1 MKKLFSVFLAALLLL
16 QLSLFALADSSKPA
30 DAAQQYSLQVIDN
43 VMQFVKN
50 DKVVRSV
57 SLQNSTISLGKNK
70 QGGIRVTVKDSTG
83 KSRNF
88 TLGSQTA
95 LTVSG
100 ELQSLQLN
108 KSLPASASIS
118 LEKGA
123 KVESLK
129 VSAACK
135 VQLQGKVSQ
144 LKVTNANAKVTAEKS
159 ASIGAVS
166 TVSANALSGISQAK
180 ITISTAGSLSA
191 GRDQMN
197 DDSRNDDSR
206 YDRDD
211 DDDDDDRYDRDE
223 DDDDRFDDD
232 DDDDHHEELPQ
243 EKPEEKPDD
252 KPSVPD
258 SQRYRITRIESKPAE
273 VLFSLNLPTEQPLT
287 KDDIAILCNG
297 SGKDMTIVNVYTKDN
312 QNYTVT
318 TAYYADNEYFLS
330 IQLADGSMINKT
342 FTVSL
347 LAPQLEQPFVEWSGE
362 NSVEI
367 TYVSDAAGSLYYL
380 VQPVAAQTRNL
391 WEGQEEP
398 TADQLKAQG
407 TKLEMKVQS
416 NQFTIDKLDAS
427 TAYTLYYLAVDNF
440 DRTSQVYTASIPA
453 KTEQPEKS
461 EITITSVEAHT
472 DLSNF
477 GGVHHW
483 FDLTLSEDPQEEL
496 TKENFNIS
504 CPVGDTSL
512 GRVQKNSATE
522 YTLYLKERVIL
533 KDSNDFRFTV
543 TFSDGSTATKIE
555 TLDYSAPIASA
566 ITATRK
572 SESTVEFTFKLN
584 EPGTVYWKIYN
595 NADAPSSISDAT
607 IEDII
612 KTGTPIEKVEAGIEY
627 KHLLTDIP
635 AKDVTL
641 YFVPVDRHGNVPK
654 FVETKKISNDF
665 IPEQTEK
672 PEQGESN
679 IASIIVTDDTHM
691 SSEGPRLF
699 VTFKKAVSS
708 LVDNAD
714 VRIVGKNM
722 TLSGTKQIQVI
733 DPSSL
738 DVGIQL
744 MPVVPA
750 GEYTLEIYLD
760 DVLNKATFTIE

>member
-1 MKKLFSVFLAALLLL
+1 MKKLFSVFLASLLLL
-16 QLSLFALADSSKPA
+16 QLSLFALADSSKSA
-30 DAAQQYSLQVIDN
+30 AAQQYSLQVIDN

-57 SLQNSTISLGKNK
+57 SLQNPTINLGKSK
-70 QGGIRVTVKDSTG
+70 QGGIRVSVKDSTG
-83 KSRNF
+83 KSRSF

-100 ELQSLQLN
+100 ELQSLQLS
-108 KSLPASASIS
+108 KSLPASASVS

-129 VSAACK
+129 VNAACK

-180 ITISTAGSLSA
+180 ITVSTAGSLSA

-197 DDSRNDDSR
+197 DDSRNDD
-206 YDRDD
+206 
-211 DDDDDDRYDRDE
+211 RYDRDE
-223 DDDDRFDDD
+223 GDDDRFDDD
-232 DDDDHHEELPQ
+232 DDHEELPQ
-243 EKPEEKPDD
+243 EKPED

-258 SQRYRITRIESKPAE
+258 SQRYRITSIQSKPAE

-312 QNYTVT
+312 RNYTVT

-342 FTVSL
+342 FTTSL
-347 LAPQLEQPFVEWSGE
+347 LAPQLEKPFVEWNDDS
-362 NSVEI
+362 SVEI
-367 TYVSDAAGSLYYL
+367 TYVSSAAGSLYYL

-391 WEGQEEP
+391 WEEQEEP
-398 TADQLKAQG
+398 TVDQLKAKG

-416 NQFTIDKLDAS
+416 NRFTIDNLDAR
-427 TAYTLYYLAVDNF
+427 TAYILYYLAVDNF

-504 CPVGDTSL
+504 CPKGDTSL

-543 TFSDGSTATKIE
+543 TFSDGSTATTTKY
-555 TLDYSAPIASA
+555 LDYSAPKISSVSFKRTSET
-566 ITATRK
+566 TAEVSFSSDTDGILYWKVLDK
-572 SESTVEFTFKLN
+572 SEIPQDTSPKLPEKIIEGGNTMKIKGQTTNVLDLENLTAETQYFCFVSEDEYGNRMEFYDYEEIPTYVAPEPEPEQPEESLIESITVSRDGYYLGKDGHQLTVTTK
-584 EPGTVYWKIYN
+584 EPINMSNYN
-595 NADAPSSISDAT
+595 TSIHGKGIVIQGYQNLGVSSND
-607 IEDII
+607 
-612 KTGTPIEKVEAGIEY
+612 G
-627 KHLLTDIP
+627 
-635 AKDVTL
+635 
-641 YFVPVDRHGNVPK
+641 GNVYT
-654 FVETKKISNDF
+654 VD
-665 IPEQTEK
+665 
-672 PEQGESN
+672 
-679 IASIIVTDDTHM
+679 IARYLTPGD
-691 SSEGPRLF
+691 
-699 VTFKKAVSS
+699 
-708 LVDNAD
+708 
-714 VRIVGKNM
+714 
-722 TLSGTKQIQVI
+722 
-733 DPSSL
+733 
-738 DVGIQL
+738 
-744 MPVVPA
+744 
-750 GEYTLEIYLD
+750 YTLKVNIDGKIIE
-760 DVLNKATFTIE
+760 APFTVIE

>member
-1 MKKLFSVFLAALLLL
+1 MKKLFSVFLASLLLL
-16 QLSLFALADSSKPA
+16 QLSLFALADSSKSA
-30 DAAQQYSLQVIDN
+30 AAAQQYSLQVIDN

-57 SLQNSTISLGKNK
+57 SLQNPTINLGKSK
-70 QGGIRVTVKDSTG
+70 QGGIRVSVKDSTG
-83 KSRNF
+83 KSRSF

-100 ELQSLQLN
+100 ELQSLQLS

-129 VSAACK
+129 VNAACK

-180 ITISTAGSLSA
+180 ITVSTAGSLSA

-197 DDSRNDDSR
+197 DDSRNDD
-206 YDRDD
+206 
-211 DDDDDDRYDRDE
+211 RYDRDE
-223 DDDDRFDDD
+223 GDDDRFDDD
-232 DDDDHHEELPQ
+232 DDHEELPQ
-243 EKPEEKPDD
+243 EKPED

-258 SQRYRITRIESKPAE
+258 SQRYRITSIQSKPAE

-312 QNYTVT
+312 RNYTVT

-342 FTVSL
+342 FTTSL
-347 LAPQLEQPFVEWSGE
+347 LAPQLEKPFVEWNDDS
-362 NSVEI
+362 SVEI
-367 TYVSDAAGSLYYL
+367 TYVSSAAGSLYYL

-391 WEGQEEP
+391 WEEQEEP
-398 TADQLKAQG
+398 TVDQLKAKG

-416 NQFTIDKLDAS
+416 NRFTIDNLDAR

-440 DRTSQVYTASIPA
+440 DRTSQIYTASIPA

-504 CPVGDTSL
+504 CPKGDTSL

-543 TFSDGSTATKIE
+543 TFSDSSTATTTKY
-555 TLDYSAPIASA
+555 LDYSAPEISSVNFNRTSET
-566 ITATRK
+566 TAEVSFSSDTDGILYWKVLDK
-572 SESTVEFTFKLN
+572 SEIPQDTSPKKPEVIIN
-584 EPGTVYWKIYN
+584 GGNRV
-595 NADAPSSISDAT
+595 
-607 IEDII
+607 DII
-612 KTGTPIEKVEAGIEY
+612 GQTTNVLELEN
-627 KHLLTDIP
+627 LTDETQYFCFVSEDEYGNRMEFYDYEKIP
-635 AKDVTL
+635 TYVAPEP
-641 YFVPVDRHGNVPK
+641 PVQ
-654 FVETKKISNDF
+654 
-665 IPEQTEK
+665 PE
-672 PEQGESN
+672 PEESN
-679 IASIIVTDDTHM
+679 IASITVTDDTYM
-691 SSEGPRLF
+691 GSKGPRLS
-699 VTFKKAVSS
+699 VTYKKEISS
-708 LVDNAD
+708 FVDNAD
-714 VRIVGKNM
+714 IVVRGSKQV
-722 TLSGTKQIQVI
+722 LSGYRQIQI
-733 DPSSL
+733 AEARPD
-738 DVGIQL
+738 GIEIQL
-744 MPVVPA
+744 MPVVQA

>member
-1 MKKLFSVFLAALLLL
+1 MKKLFSVFLASLLLL
-16 QLSLFALADSSKPA
+16 QLSLFALADSSKTA
-30 DAAQQYSLQVIDN
+30 AAAQQYSLQVIDN

-180 ITISTAGSLSA
+180 ITVSTAGSLSA

-197 DDSRNDDSR
+197 DDSR

-211 DDDDDDRYDRDE
+211 DDDDDE
-223 DDDDRFDDD
+223 D

-252 KPSVPD
+252 KPTVPD

-273 VLFSLNLPTEQPLT
+273 VHFSLNLPTEQPLT
-287 KDDIAILCNG
+287 KENIAILCNG

-330 IQLADGSMINKT
+330 IQLADGSMIDKT

-362 NSVEI
+362 NSVQI

-398 TADQLKAQG
+398 TADQLKAKG

-416 NQFTIDKLDAS
+416 NQFTIDHLDAR
-427 TAYTLYYLAVDNF
+427 TAYILYYLAVDNF

-461 EITITSVEAHT
+461 EITIV
-472 DLSNF
+472 DMVINSNINIDEVS
-477 GGVHHW
+477 VHHS
-483 FDLTLSEDPQEEL
+483 FDITLSEAPQEEL
-496 TKENFNIS
+496 TLDQFS
-504 CPVGDTSL
+504 VTCPQESDIEL
-512 GRVQKNSATE
+512 GKLTKRSDTE
-522 YTLYLKERVIL
+522 YRVEVAPNRIL
-533 KDSNDFRFTV
+533 KDNNTYTLTI
-543 TFSDGSTATKIE
+543 TFADGSTASKKAF
-555 TLDYSAPIASA
+555 LDYSAPEINSVKLNRTSET
-566 ITATRK
+566 TAEVSFFSDTDGILYWKVLDK
-572 SESTVEFTFKLN
+572 SEIPQDTSPK
-584 EPGTVYWKIYN
+584 EPEVIINGGNRV
-595 NADAPSSISDAT
+595 
-607 IEDII
+607 DII
-612 KTGTPIEKVEAGIEY
+612 GQTTNVLELEN
-627 KHLLTDIP
+627 LTDETQYFCFVSEDEYGNRMNFYDYEKIP
-635 AKDVTL
+635 TYVAPEP
-641 YFVPVDRHGNVPK
+641 PVQ
-654 FVETKKISNDF
+654 
-665 IPEQTEK
+665 PEDTF
-672 PEQGESN
+672 N
-679 IASIIVTDDTHM
+679 IASLRVEKDTLFPLGEVHYLYL
-691 SSEGPRLF
+691 SFDEEGIAGQIELSDITIRGMG
-699 VTFKKAVSS
+699 VSLNGDKGFFTKS
-708 LVDNAD
+708 VDSDNPQRMYFYTRKLLA
-714 VRIVGKNM
+714 
-722 TLSGTKQIQVI
+722 
-733 DPSSL
+733 
-738 DVGIQL
+738 
-744 MPVVPA
+744 A
-750 GEYTLEIYLD
+750 GEYTITIN
-760 DVLNKATFTIE
+760 LNGKTASKAFTVTE

>member
-1 MKKLFSVFLAALLLL
+1 MKKLFSVFLASLLLL
-16 QLSLFALADSSKPA
+16 QLSLFALADSSKTA
-30 DAAQQYSLQVIDN
+30 AAAQQYSLQVIDN

-57 SLQNSTISLGKNK
+57 SLQNPTINLGKSK
-70 QGGIRVTVKDSTG
+70 QGGIRVSVKDSTG
-83 KSRNF
+83 KSRSF

-100 ELQSLQLN
+100 ELQSLQLS

-129 VSAACK
+129 VNAACK

-180 ITISTAGSLSA
+180 ITVSTAGSLSA

-197 DDSRNDDSR
+197 DDSRNDD
-206 YDRDD
+206 
-211 DDDDDDRYDRDE
+211 RYDRDE
-223 DDDDRFDDD
+223 GDDDRFDDD
-232 DDDDHHEELPQ
+232 DDHEELPQ
-243 EKPEEKPDD
+243 EKPED

-258 SQRYRITRIESKPAE
+258 SQRYRITSIQSKPAE

-287 KDDIAILCNG
+287 KENIAILCNG

-342 FTVSL
+342 FTTSL
-347 LAPQLEQPFVEWSGE
+347 LAPQLEKPFVEWNDDS
-362 NSVEI
+362 SVEI

-391 WEGQEEP
+391 WEEQEEP
-398 TADQLKAQG
+398 TADQLKAKG
-407 TKLEMKVQS
+407 TQLEMKVQS
-416 NQFTIDKLDAS
+416 NRFTIDNLDAR

-440 DRTSQVYTASIPA
+440 DRTSQIYTASIPA

-504 CPVGDTSL
+504 CPKGDTSL

-543 TFSDGSTATKIE
+543 TFSDSSTATTTKY
-555 TLDYSAPIASA
+555 LDYSAPEISSVNFNRTSET
-566 ITATRK
+566 TAEVSFSSDTDGILYWKVLDK
-572 SESTVEFTFKLN
+572 SEIPQDTSPKKPEVIIN
-584 EPGTVYWKIYN
+584 GGNRV
-595 NADAPSSISDAT
+595 
-607 IEDII
+607 DII
-612 KTGTPIEKVEAGIEY
+612 GQTTNVLELEN
-627 KHLLTDIP
+627 LTDETQYFCFVSEDEYGNRMEFYDYEKIP
-635 AKDVTL
+635 TYVAPEP
-641 YFVPVDRHGNVPK
+641 PVQ
-654 FVETKKISNDF
+654 
-665 IPEQTEK
+665 PE
-672 PEQGESN
+672 PEESN
-679 IASIIVTDDTHM
+679 IASITVTDDTYM
-691 SSEGPRLF
+691 GSKGPRLS
-699 VTFKKAVSS
+699 VTYKKEISS
-708 LVDNAD
+708 FVDNAD
-714 VRIVGKNM
+714 IVVRGSKQV
-722 TLSGTKQIQVI
+722 LSGYRQIQI
-733 DPSSL
+733 AEARPD
-738 DVGIQL
+738 GIEIQL
-744 MPVVPA
+744 MPVVQA

>member
-1 MKKLFSVFLAALLLL
+1 MKKLFSVFLASLLLL
-16 QLSLFALADSSKPA
+16 QLSLFALADSSKSA
-30 DAAQQYSLQVIDN
+30 AAAQQYSLQVIDN

-57 SLQNSTISLGKNK
+57 SLQNPTINLGKSK
-70 QGGIRVTVKDSTG
+70 QGGIRVSVKDSTG
-83 KSRNF
+83 KSRSF

-100 ELQSLQLN
+100 ELQSLQLS
-108 KSLPASASIS
+108 KSLPASASVS

-129 VSAACK
+129 VNAACK

-180 ITISTAGSLSA
+180 ITVSTAGSLSA

-197 DDSRNDDSR
+197 DDSRYEDNR

-211 DDDDDDRYDRDE
+211 DDDRYEDE
-223 DDDDRFDDD
+223 EQE
-232 DDDDHHEELPQ
+232 EELPQ
-243 EKPEEKPDD
+243 EKPED

-258 SQRYRITRIESKPAE
+258 SQRYRITSIQSKPAE

-287 KDDIAILCNG
+287 KENIKILCNG

-347 LAPQLEQPFVEWSGE
+347 LAPQLEKPFVEWSGE

-391 WEGQEEP
+391 WEEQEEP
-398 TADQLKAQG
+398 TVDQLKAKG
-407 TKLEMKVQS
+407 TQLEMKVQS
-416 NQFTIDKLDAS
+416 NRFTIDNLDAR

-440 DRTSQVYTASIPA
+440 DRTSQIYTASIPA

-461 EITITSVEAHT
+461 EITIV
-472 DLSNF
+472 DMVINSNINIDEVS
-477 GGVHHW
+477 VHHS
-483 FDLTLSEDPQEEL
+483 FDITLSEAPQEEL
-496 TKENFNIS
+496 TLDQFS
-504 CPVGDTSL
+504 VTCPQESDIKL
-512 GRVQKNSATE
+512 GKLTKRSDTE
-522 YTLYLKERVIL
+522 YRVEIAPNRIL
-533 KDSNDFRFTV
+533 KDNNNYTLTI
-543 TFSDGSTATKIE
+543 TFADGSTASKKAF
-555 TLDYSAPIASA
+555 LDYSAPEINSVKLNRTSET
-566 ITATRK
+566 TAEVSFSSDTDGILYWKVLDK
-572 SESTVEFTFKLN
+572 SEIPQDTSPK
-584 EPGTVYWKIYN
+584 EPEVIINGGNRV
-595 NADAPSSISDAT
+595 
-607 IEDII
+607 DII
-612 KTGTPIEKVEAGIEY
+612 GQTTNVLELEN
-627 KHLLTDIP
+627 LTDETQYFCFVSEDEYGNRMNFYDYEKIP
-635 AKDVTL
+635 TYVAPEP
-641 YFVPVDRHGNVPK
+641 PVQ
-654 FVETKKISNDF
+654 
-665 IPEQTEK
+665 PE
-672 PEQGESN
+672 PEESN
-679 IASIIVTDDTHM
+679 IASITVTDDTYM
-691 SSEGPRLF
+691 GSKGPRLS
-699 VTFKKAVSS
+699 VTYKKEISS
-708 LVDNAD
+708 FVDNAD
-714 VRIVGKNM
+714 IVVRGSKQV
-722 TLSGTKQIQVI
+722 LSGYRQIQI
-733 DPSSL
+733 AEARPD
-738 DVGIQL
+738 GIEIQL
-744 MPVVPA
+744 MPVVQA

>member
-1 MKKLFSVFLAALLLL
+1 MKKLFSVFLASLLLL
-16 QLSLFALADSSKPA
+16 QLSLFALADSSKTA
-30 DAAQQYSLQVIDN
+30 AAAQQYSLQVIDN

-57 SLQNSTISLGKNK
+57 SLQNSTISLGKSK

-100 ELQSLQLN
+100 ELQGLQLN

-129 VSAACK
+129 VNAACK

-180 ITISTAGSLSA
+180 ITVSTAGSLSA

-206 YDRDD
+206 NDD
-211 DDDDDDRYDRDE
+211 SRYDRDE
-223 DDDDRFDDD
+223 DDDD
-232 DDDDHHEELPQ
+232 DDHEEQPQ

-273 VLFSLNLPTEQPLT
+273 VHFSLNLPTEQPLT
-287 KDDIAILCNG
+287 KEDIAILCNG

-330 IQLADGSMINKT
+330 IRLADGSMIDKT

-347 LAPQLEQPFVEWSGE
+347 LAPQLEQPLVEWSSE
-362 NSVEI
+362 NSVQI

-380 VQPVAAQTRNL
+380 VQPVAAQTRSL

-407 TKLEMKVQS
+407 TKLAMKVQS
-416 NQFTIDKLDAS
+416 NQFTIDNLDAS

-440 DRTSQVYTASIPA
+440 DRTSQIYTASIPA

-461 EITITSVEAHT
+461 EITIV
-472 DLSNF
+472 DMVINSNINIDEVS
-477 GGVHHW
+477 VHHT
-483 FDLTLSEDPQEEL
+483 FDITLSEAPQEEL
-496 TKENFNIS
+496 TLDQFSVTCPKESDIK
-504 CPVGDTSL
+504 L
-512 GRVQKNSATE
+512 GKLIKRSDTE
-522 YTLYLKERVIL
+522 YRIEIAPNRIL
-533 KDSNDFRFTV
+533 KDNNTYTLTI
-543 TFSDGSTATKIE
+543 TFADGSTASQKAF
-555 TLDYSAPIASA
+555 LDYSAPKISSVSFNRTSET
-566 ITATRK
+566 TAKVSFSSDTDGI
-572 SESTVEFTFKLN
+572 L
-584 EPGTVYWKIYN
+584 YWK
-595 NADAPSSISDAT
+595 
-607 IEDII
+607 
-612 KTGTPIEKVEAGIEY
+612 
-627 KHLLTDIP
+627 
-635 AKDVTL
+635 
-641 YFVPVDRHGNVPK
+641 
-654 FVETKKISNDF
+654 
-665 IPEQTEK
+665 
-672 PEQGESN
+672 
-679 IASIIVTDDTHM
+679 
-691 SSEGPRLF
+691 
-699 VTFKKAVSS
+699 
-708 LVDNAD
+708 
-714 VRIVGKNM
+714 
-722 TLSGTKQIQVI
+722 
-733 DPSSL
+733 
-738 DVGIQL
+738 
-744 MPVVPA
+744 
-750 GEYTLEIYLD
+750 
-760 DVLNKATFTIE
+760 VLNKNEIPQDTSPKLPETIIEGGNIEKIQGQTTNVLELENLTDETQYFCFVSEDEHGNQMEFYDYEKIPSYVAPEPEPEPEDTFKIASLRVEKQTHERYGEVHYFYLSFDEEGIAGQIESPDITITGKKVYLNGYTSFDDRFYDSEYPKQLSFCTKKPLAAGNYTITINLNGKTASKDFTIE

>member
-1 MKKLFSVFLAALLLL
+1 MKKLFSVFLASLLLL
-16 QLSLFALADSSKPA
+16 QLSLFALADSSKSA
-30 DAAQQYSLQVIDN
+30 AAAQQYSLQVIDN

-57 SLQNSTISLGKNK
+57 SLQNPTINLGKSK
-70 QGGIRVTVKDSTG
+70 QGGIRLSLKDSTG
-83 KSRNF
+83 KSRSF

-159 ASIGAVS
+159 ATIGAVS

-180 ITISTAGSLSA
+180 ITVSTAGSLSA

-211 DDDDDDRYDRDE
+211 DDDDDD
-223 DDDDRFDDD
+223 
-232 DDDDHHEELPQ
+232 HEEQPQ
-243 EKPEEKPDD
+243 EKPED

-258 SQRYRITRIESKPAE
+258 SQRYRITSIQSKPAE

-342 FTVSL
+342 FTTSL
-347 LAPQLEQPFVEWSGE
+347 LAPQLEKPFVEWNDDS
-362 NSVEI
+362 SVEI
-367 TYVSDAAGSLYYL
+367 TYVSSAAGSLYYL

-391 WEGQEEP
+391 WEEQEEP
-398 TADQLKAQG
+398 TVDQLKAKG

-416 NQFTIDKLDAS
+416 NRFTIDNLDAR

-440 DRTSQVYTASIPA
+440 DRTSQIYTASIPA

-504 CPVGDTSL
+504 CPKGDTSL

-543 TFSDGSTATKIE
+543 TFSDSSTATTTKY
-555 TLDYSAPIASA
+555 LDYSAPEISSVNFNRTSET
-566 ITATRK
+566 TAEVSFSSDTDGILYWKVLDK
-572 SESTVEFTFKLN
+572 SEIPQDTSPKKPEVIIN
-584 EPGTVYWKIYN
+584 GGNRV
-595 NADAPSSISDAT
+595 
-607 IEDII
+607 DII
-612 KTGTPIEKVEAGIEY
+612 GQTTNVLELEN
-627 KHLLTDIP
+627 LTDETQYFCFVSEDEYGNRMEFYDYEKIP
-635 AKDVTL
+635 TYVAPEP
-641 YFVPVDRHGNVPK
+641 PVQ
-654 FVETKKISNDF
+654 
-665 IPEQTEK
+665 PE
-672 PEQGESN
+672 PEESN
-679 IASIIVTDDTHM
+679 IASITVTDDTYM
-691 SSEGPRLF
+691 GSKGPRLS
-699 VTFKKAVSS
+699 VTYKKEISS
-708 LVDNAD
+708 FVDNAD
-714 VRIVGKNM
+714 IVVRGSKQV
-722 TLSGTKQIQVI
+722 LSGYRQIQI
-733 DPSSL
+733 AEARPD
-738 DVGIQL
+738 GIEIQL
-744 MPVVPA
+744 MPVVQA

>member
-1 MKKLFSVFLAALLLL
+1 MKKLFSVFLASLLLL
-16 QLSLFALADSSKPA
+16 QLSLFALADSSKSA
-30 DAAQQYSLQVIDN
+30 AAAQQYSLQVIDN

-57 SLQNSTISLGKNK
+57 SLQNPTINLGKSK
-70 QGGIRVTVKDSTG
+70 QGGIRVSVKDSTG
-83 KSRNF
+83 KSRSF

-100 ELQSLQLN
+100 ELQSLQLS
-108 KSLPASASIS
+108 KSLPASASVS

-129 VSAACK
+129 VNAACK

-180 ITISTAGSLSA
+180 ITVSTAGSLSA

-197 DDSRNDDSR
+197 DDSRYEDNR

-211 DDDDDDRYDRDE
+211 DEDDDDRYEDE
-223 DDDDRFDDD
+223 EQE
-232 DDDDHHEELPQ
+232 EEL
-243 EKPEEKPDD
+243 PDD

-258 SQRYRITRIESKPAE
+258 SQRYRITSIQSKPAE

-347 LAPQLEQPFVEWSGE
+347 LAPQLEKPFVEWSGE

-391 WEGQEEP
+391 WEEQEEP
-398 TADQLKAQG
+398 TVDQLKAKG
-407 TKLEMKVQS
+407 TQLEMKVQS
-416 NQFTIDKLDAS
+416 NRFTIDELDAG

-440 DRTSQVYTASIPA
+440 DRTSQIYTASIPA

-461 EITITSVEAHT
+461 EITIV
-472 DLSNF
+472 DMVINSNINIDEVS
-477 GGVHHW
+477 VHHS
-483 FDLTLSEDPQEEL
+483 FDITLSEAPQEEL
-496 TKENFNIS
+496 TLDQFS
-504 CPVGDTSL
+504 VTCPQESDIKL
-512 GRVQKNSATE
+512 GKLTKRSDTE
-522 YTLYLKERVIL
+522 YRVEIAPNRIL
-533 KDSNDFRFTV
+533 KDNNNYTLTI
-543 TFSDGSTATKIE
+543 TFADGSTASKKAF
-555 TLDYSAPIASA
+555 LDYSAPEISSVKLNRTSETTAEVSFSSDTDGILYWKVLNQKEIPQDTSPKEPEVIINGGNRVDIIGQTTNVLELENLTDETQYFCFVSEDEYGNRMNFYDYEKIPTYVA
-566 ITATRK
+566 PEPPVQPEDTFQIVSFHVEADDYYVPTGAHYFDITISEGDAANIRLEHITIKGMGVSLNGDKGFFTKSVDSDNPQRMYFYTRK
-572 SESTVEFTFKLN
+572 LLAAGDYTITINLN
-584 EPGTVYWKIYN
+584 G
-595 NADAPSSISDAT
+595 
-607 IEDII
+607 
-612 KTGTPIEKVEAGIEY
+612 KTAS
-627 KHLLTDIP
+627 
-635 AKDVTL
+635 KD
-641 YFVPVDRHGNVPK
+641 
-654 FVETKKISNDF
+654 
-665 IPEQTEK
+665 
-672 PEQGESN
+672 
-679 IASIIVTDDTHM
+679 
-691 SSEGPRLF
+691 
-699 VTFKKAVSS
+699 
-708 LVDNAD
+708 
-714 VRIVGKNM
+714 
-722 TLSGTKQIQVI
+722 
-733 DPSSL
+733 
-738 DVGIQL
+738 
-744 MPVVPA
+744 
-750 GEYTLEIYLD
+750 
-760 DVLNKATFTIE
+760 FTIE

>member
-1 MKKLFSVFLAALLLL
+1 MKKLFSVFLASLLLL
-16 QLSLFALADSSKPA
+16 QLSLFALADSSKSA
-30 DAAQQYSLQVIDN
+30 AAAQQYSLQVIDN

-57 SLQNSTISLGKNK
+57 SLQNPTINLGKSK
-70 QGGIRVTVKDSTG
+70 QGGIRVSVKDSTG
-83 KSRNF
+83 KSRSF

-100 ELQSLQLN
+100 ELQSLQLS
-108 KSLPASASIS
+108 KSLPASASVS

-129 VSAACK
+129 VNAACK

-180 ITISTAGSLSA
+180 ITVSTAGSLSA

-197 DDSRNDDSR
+197 DDSRYEDNR

-211 DDDDDDRYDRDE
+211 DEDDDDRYEDE
-223 DDDDRFDDD
+223 EQE
-232 DDDDHHEELPQ
+232 EELPQ
-243 EKPEEKPDD
+243 EKPED

-258 SQRYRITRIESKPAE
+258 SQRYRITSIQSKPAE

-287 KDDIAILCNG
+287 KENIKILCNG

-342 FTVSL
+342 FTTSL
-347 LAPQLEQPFVEWSGE
+347 LAPQLEKPFVEWSGE

-391 WEGQEEP
+391 WEEQEEP
-398 TADQLKAQG
+398 TVDQLKAKG
-407 TKLEMKVQS
+407 TQLEMKVQS
-416 NQFTIDKLDAS
+416 NRFTIDNLDAR

-440 DRTSQVYTASIPA
+440 DRTSQIYTASIPA

-461 EITITSVEAHT
+461 EITIVDMVINSNINT
-472 DLSNF
+472 DEVS
-477 GGVHHW
+477 VHHS
-483 FDLTLSEDPQEEL
+483 FDITLSEAPQEEL
-496 TKENFNIS
+496 TLDQFS
-504 CPVGDTSL
+504 VTCPQESDIKL
-512 GRVQKNSATE
+512 GKLTKRSDTE
-522 YTLYLKERVIL
+522 YRVEIAPNRIL
-533 KDSNDFRFTV
+533 KDNNNYTLTI
-543 TFSDGSTATKIE
+543 TFADGSTASKKAF
-555 TLDYSAPIASA
+555 LDYSAPEISSVKLNRTSET
-566 ITATRK
+566 TAEVSFSSDTDGILYWKVLDK
-572 SESTVEFTFKLN
+572 SEIPQDTSPK
-584 EPGTVYWKIYN
+584 EPEVIINGGNRV
-595 NADAPSSISDAT
+595 
-607 IEDII
+607 DII
-612 KTGTPIEKVEAGIEY
+612 GQTTNVLELEN
-627 KHLLTDIP
+627 LTDETQYFCFVSEDEYGNRMEFYDYEKIP
-635 AKDVTL
+635 TYVA
-641 YFVPVDRHGNVPK
+641 PEP
-654 FVETKKISNDF
+654 E
-665 IPEQTEK
+665 PEQ
-672 PEQGESN
+672 PEPEESN
-679 IASIIVTDDTHM
+679 IASITVTDDTYM
-691 SSEGPRLF
+691 GSKGPRLS
-699 VTFKKAVSS
+699 VTYKKEISS
-708 LVDNAD
+708 FVDNAD
-714 VRIVGKNM
+714 IVVRGSKQV
-722 TLSGTKQIQVI
+722 LSGYRQIQI
-733 DPSSL
+733 AEARPD
-738 DVGIQL
+738 GIEIQL
-744 MPVVPA
+744 MPVVQA